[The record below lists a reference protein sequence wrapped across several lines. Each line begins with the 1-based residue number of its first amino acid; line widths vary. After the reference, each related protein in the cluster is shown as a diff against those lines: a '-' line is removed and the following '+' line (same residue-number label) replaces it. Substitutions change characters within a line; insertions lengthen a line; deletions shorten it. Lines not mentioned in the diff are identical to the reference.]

1 MADMSK
7 LKKGRGLGAPPPLD
21 EASSNLAAPEVAP
34 TLPPQKP
41 SESIMPT
48 SAVPPSM
55 KRRDGR
61 SLRKT
66 HRTVAFATRV
76 TQEFDERVRE
86 IAEQTGLKIVEVL
99 EAALAAYEREN
110 NAAR

>member
-1 MADMSK
+1 MVDMSK

-34 TLPPQKP
+34 APLPQKP
-41 SESIMPT
+41 SESVLPT
-48 SAVPPSM
+48 SAVTPSV
-55 KRRDGR
+55 RRDGR

-76 TQEFDERVRE
+76 TQEFDGRVRE

-99 EAALAAYEREN
+99 EAALAAYDREN

>member
-1 MADMSK
+1 MVDMSK
-7 LKKGRGLGAPPPLD
+7 LKKGRGLGVPPSPD
-21 EASSNLAAPEVAP
+21 EASPNLAAPEVAP
-34 TLPPQKP
+34 VLSLRHLETITPASLTTRPAPRK
-41 SESIMPT
+41 
-48 SAVPPSM
+48 
-55 KRRDGR
+55 DGR

-66 HRTVAFATRV
+66 NRTVAFATRV
-76 TQEFDERVRE
+76 TREFDDRVRE

>member
-7 LKKGRGLGAPPPLD
+7 LKKGRGLGAPPPPD
-21 EASSNLAAPEVAP
+21 EASLNLAAPEVAP
-34 TLPPQKP
+34 VLNLRSSETIAPTPPAALPSP
-41 SESIMPT
+41 
-48 SAVPPSM
+48 
-55 KRRDGR
+55 RRDGR

-66 HRTVAFATRV
+66 NRTVAFATRV
-76 TQEFDERVRE
+76 TQEFDNRVRE